1 MLSIEKCY
9 ELLNK
14 NGNKYTIEETRE
26 IRKSLYQIADIYY
39 ESKQRKDEE
48 INRETSSTLRKS

>member
-14 NGNKYTIEETRE
+14 NRKKYTIEETKE
-26 IRKSLYQIADIYY
+26 IRKSLYQIADIIY

-48 INRETSSTLRKS
+48 IKRETSSTLRKS

>member
-14 NGNKYTIEETRE
+14 NRKRYTIEETRE
-26 IRKSLYQIADIYY
+26 IRKSLYQIADIIY

-48 INRETSSTLRKS
+48 IKRETSSTIRKS

>member
-14 NGNKYTIEETRE
+14 NRKKYTIEETRE
-26 IRKSLYQIADIYY
+26 IRKSLYQIADIIY

-48 INRETSSTLRKS
+48 IKRETSSTLRKS

>member
-14 NGNKYTIEETRE
+14 NRKRYTIEETRE
-26 IRKSLYQIADIYY
+26 IRKTLYQIADIIY

-48 INRETSSTLRKS
+48 IKRETSSTLRKS

>member
-14 NGNKYTIEETRE
+14 NRKRYTIEETRE
-26 IRKSLYQIADIYY
+26 IRKSLYQIADIIY

-48 INRETSSTLRKS
+48 IKRETSSTLRKS

>member
-14 NGNKYTIEETRE
+14 NRKRYTIEETRE
-26 IRKSLYQIADIYY
+26 IRKSLYQIADIIY

-48 INRETSSTLRKS
+48 INRKASSTLRKS

>member
-14 NGNKYTIEETRE
+14 NRKRYTIEETKE
-26 IRKSLYQIADIYY
+26 IRKSLYQIADIIY
-39 ESKQRKDEE
+39 ESKQLEGLSNE
-48 INRETSSTLRKS
+48 LFECILE

>member
-14 NGNKYTIEETRE
+14 NRKRYTIEETKE
-26 IRKSLYQIADIYY
+26 IRKSLYQIADIIY

-48 INRETSSTLRKS
+48 IKRETSSTLRKS

>member
-9 ELLNK
+9 EILNK
-14 NGNKYTIEETRE
+14 NKKRYTIEETKE
-26 IRKSLYQIADIYY
+26 IRKSLYQIADIIY

-48 INRETSSTLRKS
+48 IKRETSSTLRKS